1 MDGIDNARH
10 DLDDAQGCLETAIEL
25 LSSIDNDQPSEG
37 LEGVIG
43 ELRGLYQS
51 LERTASR
58 LEQVARKTQA

>member
-25 LSSIDNDQPSEG
+25 LSSIDNDEPTEG

-43 ELRGLYQS
+43 ELRGLYQN

-58 LEQVARKTQA
+58 LEQVTRKSEA